1 MTTEAIVK
9 RAKERAHEEMMPCI
23 AAHAVA
29 WETGSTPQQVADVLN
44 DLGIRVTQCQLG
56 LFGYGPKAE
65 GKSKL
70 VRPMPAIDPELKARL
85 EAKAPKGAI
94 SCRAIW
100 DIADELR
107 IERLVV
113 GNTADALG
121 LRITPC
127 QLKCF

>member
-1 MTTEAIVK
+1 MTEEIAK
-9 RAKERAHEEMMPCI
+9 RAQERAHDGMMPCI

-29 WETGSTPQQVADVLN
+29 WETGARPQQVADVLN
-44 DLGIRVTQCQLG
+44 DLGIRVTQCQIG

-70 VRPMPAIDPELKARL
+70 VRSMPAIDPELKSRL
-85 EAKAPKGAI
+85 EAKAPKGVI
-94 SCRAIW
+94 SCRVIW
-100 DIADELR
+100 EIAADMR